1 MRTFQRT
8 FSMCAL
14 VPRAKST
21 MYSVRGLRLLPKSLK
36 LVCRVPNQLCT
47 AYAVCACCQ
56 ITETSLHTPETKRCA
71 YSVVLHVGMNVRFFL
86 KFEERTLLQSQQ
98 LLLFPKKSV
107 SVFSFSARCHH
118 SCKDVLT
125 FVSFFQ
131 NSKSLSFH
139 YDGIWNRIIVG
150 EVVRFKC
157 SCR

>member
-8 FSMCAL
+8 FSTCAL
-14 VPRAKST
+14 VPRTKST
-21 MYSVRGLRLLPKSLK
+21 MYSVRRGLEYAHRLVSGVCK
-36 LVCRVPNQLCT
+36 LVSVIWQQAQT
-47 AYAVCACCQ
+47 AYV
-56 ITETSLHTPETKRCA
+56 
-71 YSVVLHVGMNVRFFL
+71 YSVVSHVGMNVRFFL
-86 KFEERTLLQSQQ
+86 KCKERNLLQLQR
-98 LLLFPKKSV
+98 LLLFPKKLV